1 MLSRLALP
9 FCLLLLANNVQASGL
24 YFEARSDSM
33 GGTGVAASNRV
44 GASFINPALLA
55 ILTPHNTY
63 TNDEINKTQAFSLL
77 LPTVGAE
84 GSDSDNMIDKFDS
97 LQDSYDGLE
106 TAINN
111 GDSAEVEAF
120 RDDLVLDL
128 ESLKGNVANVSAGIG
143 AALVI
148 PNQRMPMAVFYK
160 SYIDAVGVA
169 DIAQSDIDTLNVL
182 DPNNPPTEITDLDS
196 QGVVLAG
203 SVTDFGVVLSF
214 PLSIVNMPVRVGVS
228 PKFQRIDTYHY
239 SVNANNFD
247 ADDFD
252 DDKYRNDENLFNLDV
267 GVAFEPIEKLTIGLS
282 ARNLFSQTVKTVE
295 AQGREF
301 HYQVEPLITAGAA
314 YDWSSVTLTT
324 DIDLV
329 DQTRFKE
336 FDPVQ
341 YWRVGGELK
350 ATDWLSLRM
359 GYRHDLKDNSVDIY
373 SFGTGFAIGQAF
385 KLDMSGSYGEDDAVG
400 AVLQTSYHF

>member
-1 MLSRLALP
+1 MLAS
-9 FCLLLLANNVQASGL
+9 NVQASGL

-55 ILTPHNTY
+55 ILTPHATY
-63 TNDEINKTQAFSLL
+63 TNEEIKKTQAFSLL
-77 LPTVGAE
+77 LPAVGAE
-84 GSDSDNMIDKFDS
+84 GADSDNMIDKFDS

-106 TAINN
+106 AAINS
-111 GDSAEVEAF
+111 GDSSDVETF
-120 RDDLVLDL
+120 RDDLVVDL
-128 ESLKGNVANVSAGIG
+128 ESLKGNTANVSAGIG
-143 AALVI
+143 AAFVI
-148 PNQRMPMAVFYK
+148 PNEYLPMAVFYK
-160 SYIDAVGVA
+160 SYLDAVGVA
-169 DIAQSDIDTLNVL
+169 DIVQSDIDTLSTL
-182 DPNNPPTEITDLDS
+182 DPLNPPTEITDLDS

-203 SVTDFGVVLSF
+203 GVTDFGVALSF
-214 PLSIVNMPVRVGVS
+214 PLSIVNMPVRVGIS

-252 DDKYRNDENLFNLDV
+252 DDKYRNDENLFNLDI
-267 GVAFEPIEKLTIGLS
+267 GVAFEPMDALTVGLS
-282 ARNLFSQTVKTVE
+282 ARNVFSKTVKTVE
-295 AQGREF
+295 SQGREF
-301 HYQVEPLITAGAA
+301 HYQVEPLITAGAS
-314 YDWSSVTLTT
+314 YDWASVTLTT

-336 FDPVQ
+336 LDAVQ
-341 YWRVGGELK
+341 YWRVGGEVK
-350 ATDWLSLRM
+350 ATNWLSLRM
-359 GYRHDLKDNSVDIY
+359 GYRHDLKDNNVDIY

-385 KLDMSGSYGEDDAVG
+385 KLDMSGSYGEDDAIG

>member
-1 MLSRLALP
+1 MLAS
-9 FCLLLLANNVQASGL
+9 NVQASGL

-55 ILTPHNTY
+55 ILTPHATY
-63 TNDEINKTQAFSLL
+63 TNEEIKKTQAFSLL
-77 LPTVGAE
+77 LPAVGAE
-84 GSDSDNMIDKFDS
+84 GADSDNMIDKFDS

-106 TAINN
+106 AAINS
-111 GDSAEVEAF
+111 GDSSDVETF
-120 RDDLVLDL
+120 RDDLVVDL
-128 ESLKGNVANVSAGIG
+128 ESLKGNTANVSAGIG
-143 AALVI
+143 AAFVI
-148 PNQRMPMAVFYK
+148 PNEYLPMAVFYK
-160 SYIDAVGVA
+160 SYLDAVGVA
-169 DIAQSDIDTLNVL
+169 DIAQSDIDTLSTL
-182 DPNNPPTEITDLDS
+182 DPLNPPTEITDLDS

-203 SVTDFGVVLSF
+203 GVTDFGVALSF
-214 PLSIVNMPVRVGVS
+214 PLSIVNMPVRVGIS

-252 DDKYRNDENLFNLDV
+252 DDKYRNDENLFNLDI
-267 GVAFEPIEKLTIGLS
+267 GVAFEPMDALTVGLS
-282 ARNLFSQTVKTVE
+282 ARNVFSKSVKTVE
-295 AQGREF
+295 SQGREF

-314 YDWSSVTLTT
+314 YDWASVTLTT

-336 FDPVQ
+336 LDAVQ
-341 YWRVGGELK
+341 YWRVGGEVK
-350 ATDWLSLRM
+350 ATNWLSLRM
-359 GYRHDLKDNSVDIY
+359 GYRHDLKDNNVDIY

-385 KLDMSGSYGEDDAVG
+385 KLDMSGSYGEDDAIG